1 MVLRGNTVQVPVYNN
16 AGEVVDHVE
25 LSDVVFGQRPNVPLM
40 HQAVV
45 RHLANRRQGT
55 HSTKTRG
62 ELEWGGRKPWR
73 QKGTGRA
80 RQGSTAAPH
89 WTGGGVA
96 HGPHP
101 RDYRQR
107 MPKKMRRQAIRSAL
121 SAKVASGQLRL
132 LQELRFAEPETRQ
145 MAALLER
152 LGVRSALVVL
162 PAVDQT
168 VVLSARNLPRVKTLP
183 AQQVNVLDVLH
194 HEHLVMPVAAA
205 RVIEGWLGAQPPAVV
220 E

>member
-1 MVLRGNTVQVPVYNN
+1 MQLPVYNL
-16 AGEVVDHVE
+16 AGEIIEEVE
-25 LSDVVFGQRPNVPLM
+25 LSDAVFGLEPSVPLM

-55 HSTKTRG
+55 HSTQTRG
-62 ELEWGGRKPWR
+62 DLDWGGRKPWR

-96 HGPHP
+96 HGPKP
-101 RDYRQR
+101 RDYNQR

-121 SAKVASGQLRL
+121 SAKAASGQIRL
-132 LQELRFAEPETRQ
+132 LQDLHFEQPQTRE

-162 PAVDQT
+162 PGVDRG

-183 AQQVNVLDVLH
+183 APLVNVLDVLH
-194 HEHLVMPVAAA
+194 HEHLVLPVAAA
-205 RVIEGWLGAQPPAVV
+205 RVIEGWLGPKDVV
-220 E
+220 Q

>member
-1 MVLRGNTVQVPVYNN
+1 YNL
-16 AGEVVDHVE
+16 AGEIIEEVE
-25 LSDVVFGQRPNVPLM
+25 LSDAVFGLEPSVPLM

-55 HSTKTRG
+55 HSTQTRG
-62 ELEWGGRKPWR
+62 DLDWGGRKPWR

-96 HGPHP
+96 HGPKP
-101 RDYRQR
+101 RDYSQR

-121 SAKVASGQLRL
+121 SAKAASGQIRL
-132 LQELRFAEPETRQ
+132 LQDLHFEQPQTRE

-162 PAVDQT
+162 PGVDRG

-183 AQQVNVLDVLH
+183 APLVNVLDVLH
-194 HEHLVMPVAAA
+194 HEHLVLPVAAA
-205 RVIEGWLGAQPPAVV
+205 RVIEGWLGPKDVV
-220 E
+220 Q

>member
-1 MVLRGNTVQVPVYNN
+1 MQLPVYNL
-16 AGEVVDHVE
+16 AGEIIDHVE
-25 LSDVVFGQRPNVPLM
+25 LSDAVFGLTPNVPLM
-40 HQAVV
+40 HQALV

-62 ELEWGGRKPWR
+62 DLDWGGRKPWR

-96 HGPHP
+96 HGPKP
-101 RDYRQR
+101 RDYSQR

-121 SAKVASGQLRL
+121 SAKVASGQIRL
-132 LQELRFAEPETRQ
+132 LQELRFEQPQTRA

-152 LGVRSALVVL
+152 LGIRSALVVL
-162 PAVDQT
+162 PEVDRG
-168 VVLSARNLPRVKTLP
+168 VVLSARNLPQVKTLP
-183 AQQVNVLDVLH
+183 APQVNVLDVLH
-194 HEHLVMPVAAA
+194 HEHLVLPVAAA
-205 RVIEGWLGAQPPAVV
+205 RIIEGWLGPTTDVV
-220 E
+220 T